1 MHQSSKLG
9 LFVEENLQSIRVCLA
24 LVFLWAPFYLM
35 AHNGWFIH
43 TVLHRIALCVA
54 LVVELLLRSLGNDVL
69 RTGVIVQGT
78 SVQLE
83 VIHSCTGIYQIT
95 AFAVAV
101 LAYPASL
108 VSKMIGLF
116 RGALYI
122 SAINVLR
129 IATVFYAGTY
139 FPIFLPVLHTI
150 IWEALMILLT
160 VVVWLAWAKRT
171 NDS

>member
-1 MHQSSKLG
+1 MYQSSKLG
-9 LFVEENLQSIRVCLA
+9 LFAEANLQAIRVFLA

-35 AHNGWFIH
+35 AHNGWFQH

-54 LVVELLLRSLGNDVL
+54 LVVELLLRSLGNEVL
-69 RTGVIVQGT
+69 RTGVIVQSA

-83 VIHSCTGIYQIT
+83 VIHSCTGVYQIA

-108 VSKMIGLF
+108 VSKMMGIF
-116 RGALYI
+116 RGALCL
-122 SAINVLR
+122 SAINVFR
-129 IATVFYAGTY
+129 IATIFYAGTY
-139 FPIFLPVLHTI
+139 FPNFLPVLHSV

-160 VVVWLAWAKRT
+160 IVVWRAWARRT